1 MSMNAGAPTGRL
13 PLGEAVRR
21 AQLEN
26 QDILAMHALAPLSTS
41 YLPWT
46 VSAMRPSG
54 VAAVLNEI
62 TVNRRRHIV
71 ELGGGIST
79 YFIARLLSGRG
90 GHLWTIEHDE
100 GWAAVLR
107 EELAREGLD
116 ELATVVHAPLTDIDS
131 DTDGGWPGE
140 QSRWYDHDRLRDA
153 TATGP
158 ADLLIVDGPPAYKEG
173 LEHAR
178 YPAVPFF
185 APLMAA
191 DHAIILDDIDRLGE
205 QEIML
210 RWEREFGTAFE
221 SRPVHGRIG
230 VWHSR
235 PAYTI

>member
-1 MSMNAGAPTGRL
+1 MNEGAPTRRL

-26 QDILAMHALAPLSTS
+26 QDILAMQALAPLSTS
-41 YLPWT
+41 YVPWT

-62 TVNRRRHIV
+62 VVNRRRHVV

-79 YFIARLLSGRG
+79 YFVARLLSERG
-90 GHLWTIEHDE
+90 GHLWTVEHDE
-100 GWAAVLR
+100 GWAEVLR

-116 ELATVVHAPLTDIDS
+116 GVATVVHAPLIDTS
-131 DTDGGWPGE
+131 VDTKDGWPGE
-140 QSRWYDHDRLRDA
+140 ESCWYDRDRLGQI
-153 TATGP
+153 TASGP
-158 ADLLIVDGPPAYKEG
+158 ADLLIVDGPPAYEEG

-178 YPAVPFF
+178 YPALPFF
-185 APLMAA
+185 APLLAD
-191 DHAIILDDIDRLGE
+191 DHAVILDDIDRLGE
-205 QEIML
+205 QEIMQ
-210 RWEREFGTAFE
+210 RWQREFGTAFE